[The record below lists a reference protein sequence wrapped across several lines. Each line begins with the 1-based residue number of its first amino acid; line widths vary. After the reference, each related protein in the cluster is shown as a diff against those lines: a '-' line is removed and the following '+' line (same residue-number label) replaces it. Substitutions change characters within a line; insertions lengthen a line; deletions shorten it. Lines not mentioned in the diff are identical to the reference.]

1 VTQASGRATPETGTR
16 SAGQGVLSTSTTHEV
31 TGRVLRT
38 SLRPPGA
45 PRLAADCHC
54 LIDPS
59 RQRQRLD
66 QPRLSSGAPVTIVE
80 QPDGAAERVDSGC
93 QPPSLE

>member
-1 VTQASGRATPETGTR
+1 VDLGARSRHRAALTELGDEAITN
-16 SAGQGVLSTSTTHEV
+16 
-31 TGRVLRT
+31 
-38 SLRPPGA
+38 
-45 PRLAADCHC
+45 CHC

-66 QPRLSSGAPVTIVE
+66 QPRLGAGAPVTIVE
-80 QPDGAAERVDSGC
+80 QPDGTAKRVDSGC